1 MSTALSLAS
10 LPMRTRRRETSS
22 PSGVVMSGC
31 RNCTMRCMDE
41 RATRQEGEW
50 FAPNGERWDAIDR
63 MHRRVWM
70 RTLDVGVAAV
80 PVLMLAMR
88 KGEPG

>member
-1 MSTALSLAS
+1 
-10 LPMRTRRRETSS
+10 
-22 PSGVVMSGC
+22 
-31 RNCTMRCMDE
+31 MDE

-63 MHRRVWM
+63 MHRRVWT